1 MIELLK
7 QKITDNM
14 KTKNK
19 LKLLEIIL
27 DKAASDEWY
36 IEDVIYCYDKLYKT
50 LKK

>member
-1 MIELLK
+1 
-7 QKITDNM
+7 M

-27 DKAASDEWY
+27 EKAADDKWY
-36 IEDVIYCYDKLYKT
+36 TEDVVYCYKELYKT

>member
-1 MIELLK
+1 
-7 QKITDNM
+7 M

-36 IEDVIYCYDKLYKT
+36 TEDVIYCYEQFYKI